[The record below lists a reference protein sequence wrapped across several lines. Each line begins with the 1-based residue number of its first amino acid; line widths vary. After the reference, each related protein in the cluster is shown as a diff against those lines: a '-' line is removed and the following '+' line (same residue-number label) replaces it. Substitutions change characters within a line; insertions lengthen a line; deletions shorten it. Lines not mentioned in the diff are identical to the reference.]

1 MAADDLSA
9 PLVRK
14 GILGRIARFRTTPL
28 RFAAFLL
35 VAVAA
40 AIFVFLRIYPDPNGG
55 EPVAVVKL
63 TPEDA
68 AGQQDGVSS
77 DELGM
82 RSALKPEDNVD
93 LANRP
98 VATAKTETSEDNPVR
113 RALGAVPQKGLF
125 EKGRYGLLPRIGPD
139 GRRPSQAYA
148 RPANRTA
155 GGTTG
160 GTKVAILVGGLGL
173 STKGTNDAI
182 RRLPPEVSLA
192 FAPYPKNLQR
202 WVERARQNGHEVMLQ
217 LPMEPF
223 DYPNNDPGPY
233 TLRTDVSARENA
245 KRLDWLLS
253 RFTGYFGVTNYMGAK
268 FTSVPDALR
277 PTLKQISARGLI
289 YVDDGSSAR
298 SQTKRVSEDVGL
310 ATTTAD
316 VIIDAEPTP
325 SAISAALQKLERIAK
340 ERGIAVGVASGLPI
354 TIDQIVEWNEEL
366 RDRDIVMVPVSA
378 VLTGEQS

>member
-14 GILGRIARFRTTPL
+14 GIFGRIARFRTRPL
-28 RFAAFLL
+28 RLAAFLL
-35 VAVAA
+35 LTAA
-40 AIFVFLRIYPDPNGG
+40 AGIFVFLRLHPDPNGG
-55 EPVAVVKL
+55 EPAAVVEL

-68 AGQQDGVSS
+68 AVQQGGVSS

-82 RSALKPEDNVD
+82 RSALKPEDD
-93 LANRP
+93 IDPANRP
-98 VATAKTETSEDNPVR
+98 VAAAKTETSENNPAI
-113 RALGAVPQKGLF
+113 RALGAVPYNGLF

-148 RPANRTA
+148 RPANRT
-155 GGTTG
+155 TG
-160 GTKVAILVGGLGL
+160 GTRVAILMGGLGL
-173 STKGTNDAI
+173 STRGTNDAI

-202 WVERARQNGHEVMLQ
+202 WVERARKNGHEVMLQ

-233 TLRTDVSARENA
+233 TLRTDISARENA

-289 YVDDGSSAR
+289 YIDDGSSAR
-298 SQTKRVSEDVGL
+298 SQTKRVAEDVGL

-325 SAISAALQKLERIAK
+325 AAISAALEKLEKIAR
-340 ERGIAVGVASGLPI
+340 ERGIAVGAASGLPI

-366 RDRDIVMVPVSA
+366 RDRDIVMVPVSV
-378 VLTGEQS
+378 VLAGEQS